1 MVWRVQADARA
12 EEDTVADG
20 DSRHVEEDA
29 VHIGIEVVADIRVA
43 AVIAVEWRFK
53 ERAFA
58 E

>member
-1 MVWRVQADARA
+1 MRA